1 MNDSPA
7 DTRTGKE
14 VKKDPFKTL
23 VTAREGKVLTKGK
36 ERGGEKEKPRARQ
49 INRQADKHFK
59 DHLGLPRLMS
69 MYSFY

>member
-1 MNDSPA
+1 MNDSPT

-49 INRQADKHFK
+49 TDKQTV
-59 DHLGLPRLMS
+59 R
-69 MYSFY
+69 